1 MNGMRVTV
9 EMGQEE
15 FLAFVNFQEERP
27 QLITAAKRLDGAL
40 RELAAA
46 VNGALYERAG
56 EIWTDPAA
64 ARELLQLAG
73 KYLS

>member
-1 MNGMRVTV
+1 MKVQV

-40 RELAAA
+40 RELAGA
-46 VNGALYERAG
+46 VGDALAENGGNIKVNFE
-56 EIWTDPAA
+56 A
-64 ARELLQLAG
+64 ARGLLQLAG

>member
-1 MNGMRVTV
+1 MKVQV

-15 FLAFVNFQEERP
+15 FLAFVNFREERP

-46 VNGALYERAG
+46 VSDALAENGGNIKVNFE
-56 EIWTDPAA
+56 A

>member
-1 MNGMRVTV
+1 MKVQV

-40 RELAAA
+40 RELAGA
-46 VNGALYERAG
+46 VSDALAENGGNIKVNFE
-56 EIWTDPAA
+56 A
-64 ARELLQLAG
+64 ARGLLQLAG

>member
-1 MNGMRVTV
+1 MKVQV

-46 VNGALYERAG
+46 VSDALAENGGHIKVNFE
-56 EIWTDPAA
+56 A
-64 ARELLQLAG
+64 ARGLLQLAG

>member
-1 MNGMRVTV
+1 MKVQG

-40 RELAAA
+40 RELAGA
-46 VNGALYERAG
+46 VSDALAENGGNIKVNFE
-56 EIWTDPAA
+56 A

>member
-1 MNGMRVTV
+1 MKVQV

-27 QLITAAKRLDGAL
+27 QLIAAAKRLDGAL

-46 VNGALYERAG
+46 VNDAIAENGGNIKVNFE
-56 EIWTDPAA
+56 A
-64 ARELLQLAG
+64 ARGLLQLAG
-73 KYLS
+73 RYLT